1 MQRKIRMG
9 MIGGGK
15 GAFIGSIHRMA
26 LRMDGIV
33 DLCCGAFSSNPDRS
47 KVSGKSLFLPD
58 DRVYTSYEEMII
70 AESSMP
76 VDKKIDFISIV
87 TPNYEHFK
95 PAMLALDYGFHLL
108 IEKPITYN
116 LDEAVQ
122 LRKKLKEKN
131 LLLCLAHTYSGY
143 PMVKQARSMFA
154 EKQFGKVRKIVV
166 IYPQGWLS
174 TLSEKEGNAQ
184 ATWRTDP
191 TKSGLSGCMGDIGT
205 HAAHL
210 AEYISGEKI
219 SAISADLNIVVNGRK
234 LDDDGNV
241 LCKFENGASG
251 ILMATQIAAG
261 ENNALSIQ
269 VYGEKG
275 GIEWKQ
281 ENPNQ
286 LLVKWKEKS
295 TEILFAGTNF
305 THELSS
311 FALQNCR
318 TPAGHPEGYIEAFA
332 NLYKNFAQTID
343 ATLEEKKPSPEMLDF
358 PGIEDGIRG
367 MAFIEN
373 VVASSKSAE
382 KWIEHIVP

>member
-1 MQRKIRMG
+1 
-9 MIGGGK
+9 MIGGGE

-26 LRMDGIV
+26 LRMDGII
-33 DLCCGAFSSNPDRS
+33 DLCCGAFSSNPDKSR
-47 KVSGKSLFLPD
+47 VSGKSLFLPD
-58 DRVYTSYEEMII
+58 DRVYNSYEEMIV
-70 AESSMP
+70 AESNMP
-76 VDKKIDFISIV
+76 ADKKIDFISIV
-87 TPNYEHFK
+87 TPNFEHFK
-95 PAMLALDYGFHLL
+95 PAMLALDHGFHLF

-122 LRKKLKEKN
+122 LRRKLKEKN

-184 ATWRTDP
+184 AAWRTDP
-191 TKSGLSGCMGDIGT
+191 AKSGLSGCMGDIGT

-210 AEYISGEKI
+210 AEYISGDKI
-219 SAISADLNIVVNGRK
+219 SAICADLNIVVDGRK

-269 VYGEKG
+269 VYGENG
-275 GIEWKQ
+275 GIEWRQ

-286 LLVKWKEKS
+286 LLVKWANKPA
-295 TEILFAGTNF
+295 EILFAGTNF
-305 THELSS
+305 TNELSS
-311 FALQNCR
+311 FALHNCR

-332 NLYKNFAQTID
+332 NLYKNFAQTIA
-343 ATLEEKKPSPEMLDF
+343 ATNEGKKPSPEMLDF

-373 VVASSKSAE
+373 VVASSNSSE
-382 KWIEHIVP
+382 KWIKHIVP